1 MNIFK
6 TLSNGY
12 YRDIVFVFDN
22 VRLQFN
28 KVKDVK
34 FLINRYKFNK
44 SKQLEFII
52 DFSSFLKSSGPL
64 FACESIIGGV
74 EAAKD
79 SPLKKY
85 VALAIVDALNEGKDV
100 SDGMEKWFDKDAV
113 QIYRAGEKAGNIE
126 EVLQIYATQFEQIS
140 AFKKSLMAG
149 LKMPGIM
156 FFTGLA
162 GLSAMAQSNWLGF
175 PKVKPVEAWLPP
187 AQFAYDF
194 SFIIKDNF
202 TVFSLWLFVAI
213 RFYMWCVENNTS
225 EFRMKLDDVFPLSLF
240 KGFQALR
247 FIKIL
252 TVLKTARCGDYS
264 AVRIIHDNSSKYIRH
279 FTTKMQEKLNT
290 GVGDIGEVI
299 DINLLPPRL
308 ISRIYA
314 VAKAS
319 GDEAKIQALQTASDY
334 AQNEIEMTLARSK
347 AVLTI
352 VGWVV
357 GGSAIGTLMI
367 GFLTTTLSL
376 SQR

>member
-1 MNIFK
+1 
-6 TLSNGY
+6 
-12 YRDIVFVFDN
+12 
-22 VRLQFN
+22 
-28 KVKDVK
+28 
-34 FLINRYKFNK
+34 
-44 SKQLEFII
+44 
-52 DFSSFLKSSGPL
+52 
-64 FACESIIGGV
+64 
-74 EAAKD
+74 
-79 SPLKKY
+79 
-85 VALAIVDALNEGKDV
+85 VDALNEGKDV

-126 EVLQIYATQFEQIS
+126 EVLKIYATQFEQIS

-149 LKMPGIM
+149 LKMPSIM
-156 FFTGLA
+156 FFAGIV

-175 PKVKPVEAWLPP
+175 PKVKPVESWLPP
-187 AQFAYDF
+187 AQFAYDL
-194 SFIIKDNF
+194 SFIINDNF
-202 TVFSLWLFVAI
+202 TVFTIWTFIFI
-213 RFYMWCVENNTS
+213 RLYTWFVENNTS
-225 EFRMKLDDVFPLSLF
+225 KFRMKIDGVFPLSLF

-252 TVLKTARCGDYS
+252 TVLKTARCGDFA
-264 AVRIIHDNSSKYIRH
+264 AVRIIHNNSSKYIKY
-279 FTTKMQEKLNT
+279 FTTKMQEKLNV
-290 GVGDIGEVI
+290 GVGDLGEVI
-299 DINLLPPRL
+299 DINLLPSRL
-308 ISRIYA
+308 ISRVYA

-352 VGWVV
+352 VGWVI